1 MACFADIN
9 ASQGSVAT
17 YARWGGIFNTHL
29 TANLPRNLPVNFLKP
44 VKIWQ
49 KYGHESVARLFG
61 PSCIFCSNHSSKAR
75 SFWALI
81 YSSMGQQLRLMPRFG
96 VQSRKSHYFPFRR
109 LHLKWPVEKARCG
122 ITDADA
128 TQLCYISV
136 FTRCPRR
143 WNDWFGKSI
152 FLTFNLWVTSIR
164 CWGHVGSCSSREGI
178 FRSLTL
184 ATFASIPSANR
195 KVLFG
200 DKSSDKLIAQHSR
213 RCQLQNVSKPST
225 NAVVIFIFIFSI
237 NLVKFVYSYES
248 TKVLFSGSERQVRCP
263 CGSALQFHSY
273 WRRHTRFSAG
283 LVILFRSII

>member
-1 MACFADIN
+1 
-9 ASQGSVAT
+9 
-17 YARWGGIFNTHL
+17 
-29 TANLPRNLPVNFLKP
+29 
-44 VKIWQ
+44 
-49 KYGHESVARLFG
+49 
-61 PSCIFCSNHSSKAR
+61 
-75 SFWALI
+75 
-81 YSSMGQQLRLMPRFG
+81 MPRFG
-96 VQSRKSHYFPFRR
+96 VQSIKSHYFPFRR
-109 LHLKWPVEKARCG
+109 LHLKWSVEKARCG

-195 KVLFG
+195 KVLLG
-200 DKSSDKLIAQHSR
+200 DKSSDKLLAQHSR

-225 NAVVIFIFIFSI
+225 NAVVIFIFVFSI

-273 WRRHTRFSAG
+273 WRRHARFGEG
-283 LVILFRSII
+283 LVILFRSIMYTL